1 MQNVRSSSPSASL
14 HFCQLDIYIY
24 IYTISYL
31 SSSSISFSF
40 SSFSFFVLL
49 FWYSSHDASLHS
61 RGKQL
66 FFFKS
71 ILVVLFENTM
81 IYPRFFSSR
90 LSYHEGKIQR
100 LNEKLT
106 NFSIFFINSW
116 NQSFI
121 RFLSRKNNLIFF
133 HELSSSEKSLFRNY
147 LPPQSSSL
155 SKRSRILSKKLS
167 SNKKRLL
174 EEISRDA
181 RVQRSND
188 DDTVKIG
195 QKRPGGSCSE
205 ADSSSSF
212 GWLVAWLAGSAGSG
226 SSSGS
231 SSNSQNSQTGASPSS
246 PAAIYIGSNHAATPT
261 ASSRRYD
268 SSSNGLY
275 PLHTTLPL
283 WLSSL
288 VRFNNRIVDLFFF
301 LIFWKVLEI
310 LESIYFWTSIV
321 AKVSFE
327 ILFINIRLGQIR
339 VFACDWINTNL
350 ELFYFYKLCFR
361 IIYW

>member
-1 MQNVRSSSPSASL
+1 M
-14 HFCQLDIYIY
+14 
-24 IYTISYL
+24 
-31 SSSSISFSF
+31 
-40 SSFSFFVLL
+40 
-49 FWYSSHDASLHS
+49 
-61 RGKQL
+61 
-66 FFFKS
+66 
-71 ILVVLFENTM
+71 
-81 IYPRFFSSR
+81 
-90 LSYHEGKIQR
+90 
-100 LNEKLT
+100 
-106 NFSIFFINSW
+106 
-116 NQSFI
+116 
-121 RFLSRKNNLIFF
+121 
-133 HELSSSEKSLFRNY
+133 
-147 LPPQSSSL
+147 
-155 SKRSRILSKKLS
+155 
-167 SNKKRLL
+167 L

-288 VRFNNRIVDLFFF
+288 VRCNNRIVDLFFF
-301 LIFWKVLEI
+301 FNFLEGSRDSRKYIFLNEYCRLRFYLLIFGLVKYEYLLAIE
-310 LESIYFWTSIV
+310 
-321 AKVSFE
+321 
-327 ILFINIRLGQIR
+327 
-339 VFACDWINTNL
+339 
-350 ELFYFYKLCFR
+350 
-361 IIYW
+361 

>member
-106 NFSIFFINSW
+106 NLSIFFINSW

-155 SKRSRILSKKLS
+155 SKRSRIVSKKLS
-167 SNKKRLL
+167 SNKKRN
-174 EEISRDA
+174 A
-181 RVQRSND
+181 RRNFEGRESATIERWRYGEN
-188 DDTVKIG
+188 
-195 QKRPGGSCSE
+195 RPEATGRKLFGG
-205 ADSSSSF
+205 
-212 GWLVAWLAGSAGSG
+212 W
-226 SSSGS
+226 
-231 SSNSQNSQTGASPSS
+231 Q
-246 PAAIYIGSNHAATPT
+246 
-261 ASSRRYD
+261 
-268 SSSNGLY
+268 
-275 PLHTTLPL
+275 
-283 WLSSL
+283 
-288 VRFNNRIVDLFFF
+288 
-301 LIFWKVLEI
+301 
-310 LESIYFWTSIV
+310 
-321 AKVSFE
+321 
-327 ILFINIRLGQIR
+327 
-339 VFACDWINTNL
+339 
-350 ELFYFYKLCFR
+350 
-361 IIYW
+361 

>member
-1 MQNVRSSSPSASL
+1 M
-14 HFCQLDIYIY
+14 
-24 IYTISYL
+24 
-31 SSSSISFSF
+31 
-40 SSFSFFVLL
+40 
-49 FWYSSHDASLHS
+49 
-61 RGKQL
+61 
-66 FFFKS
+66 
-71 ILVVLFENTM
+71 
-81 IYPRFFSSR
+81 
-90 LSYHEGKIQR
+90 
-100 LNEKLT
+100 
-106 NFSIFFINSW
+106 
-116 NQSFI
+116 
-121 RFLSRKNNLIFF
+121 
-133 HELSSSEKSLFRNY
+133 
-147 LPPQSSSL
+147 
-155 SKRSRILSKKLS
+155 
-167 SNKKRLL
+167 L

-288 VRFNNRIVDLFFF
+288 VRCNNRIVDLFFF
-301 LIFWKVLEI
+301 FNFLEGSKGSRKYIFLNEYCR
-310 LESIYFWTSIV
+310 ESIVWD
-321 AKVSFE
+321 
-327 ILFINIRLGQIR
+327 FI
-339 VFACDWINTNL
+339 
-350 ELFYFYKLCFR
+350 Y
-361 IIYW
+361 

>member
-1 MQNVRSSSPSASL
+1 
-14 HFCQLDIYIY
+14 
-24 IYTISYL
+24 
-31 SSSSISFSF
+31 
-40 SSFSFFVLL
+40 
-49 FWYSSHDASLHS
+49 
-61 RGKQL
+61 
-66 FFFKS
+66 
-71 ILVVLFENTM
+71 M

-301 LIFWKVLEI
+301 FNFLEGSRDSRKYIFLNEYCR
-310 LESIYFWTSIV
+310 ESVVWDFIY
-321 AKVSFE
+321 
-327 ILFINIRLGQIR
+327 
-339 VFACDWINTNL
+339 
-350 ELFYFYKLCFR
+350 
-361 IIYW
+361 